1 MTKTLLLMSAWDR
14 DLQLWEVMTPPRF
27 VKISNDVARFHDGTM
42 QLNDLIRKLDTIAML
57 DTTQV
62 YRLSPDFGLK
72 RGTHSQSFGTL
83 ADVVHHYRE
92 KYAKKNLDVWD
103 TVLKELDELHNQS

>member
-1 MTKTLLLMSAWDR
+1 MICNCTLMDNHLRS
-14 DLQLWEVMTPPRF
+14 
-27 VKISNDVARFHDGTM
+27 GTM

-57 DTTQV
+57 DTTLT
-62 YRLSPDFGLK
+62 YLLTPDFGLK
-72 RGTHSQSFGTL
+72 RGVNFQTFGTL

-103 TVLKELDELHNQS
+103 TVLKELYTLWWFQHV